1 MGGVNKMT
9 DIFQRIRPGR
19 RVEGISAILLPF
31 DESGIIDFDGFIAH
45 IERTYTAGLLPAVNM
60 DTGYTNLLTR
70 DERMQLLAL
79 AQQTA
84 GGRPFVAGAFVEEE
98 KGDLTTIYTR
108 ETDEIQSRGGTPILF
123 QCSALKQMESDEIIT
138 LYRTIA
144 ARCEK
149 LLAFELGEMFA
160 SFGQIYPL
168 DVVQALIE
176 TPQIIG
182 MKHSSLKRD
191 LEWQRL
197 DLRDRIRPD
206 FKLYTGNDLAIDMV
220 MYGSDYLLGLS
231 TFAPDYFAKR
241 DAYWAAGDPAFY
253 ELNDVLQYLGQ
264 FAFRAP
270 VSAYKHNAAQ
280 FLKLR
285 GWLKSD
291 TPHRQAPRRPDS
303 DMTVLRGILEQL
315 ERL

>member
-1 MGGVNKMT
+1 MSN
-9 DIFQRIRPGR
+9 IIQRIRPGR
-19 RVEGISAILLPF
+19 PIAGISAILLPY
-31 DESGIIDFDGFIAH
+31 DGSGVIDFEGFIAH

-70 DERMQLLAL
+70 GERIQLLTL
-79 AQQTA
+79 AQETA
-84 GGRPFVAGAFVEEE
+84 SGRPFVAGAFVEEE
-98 KGDLTTIYTR
+98 RGDLATIYTR
-108 ETDEIQSRGGTPILF
+108 ATDEIQAHGGTPILF
-123 QCSALKQMESDEIIT
+123 QCSALKQMKPSAIIR

-149 LLAFELGEMFA
+149 LLAFELGDMFA

-197 DLRDRIRPD
+197 DLRDKIRPD

-231 TFAPDYFAKR
+231 TFAPDYFARR
-241 DAYWAAGDPAFY
+241 DAYWTAGNPAFY

-264 FAFRAP
+264 FTFRAP
-270 VSAYKHNAAQ
+270 VSAYKHSAAQ

-291 TPHRQAPRRPDS
+291 TPHGHALRRPDS

>member
-1 MGGVNKMT
+1 MIEN
-9 DIFQRIRPGR
+9 IPRIRPGR
-19 RVEGISAILLPF
+19 RIEGISAILLPF
-31 DESGIIDFDGFIAH
+31 EESGMIDFAGFIAH
-45 IERTYTAGLLPAVNM
+45 IERTYAAGLLPAFNM

-70 DERMQLLAL
+70 GERAQLLAV
-79 AQQTA
+79 AQETA
-84 GGRPFVAGAFVEEE
+84 GGRPFVAGAFMDEEM
-98 KGDLTTIYTR
+98 GDLASIYTR
-108 ETDEIQSRGGTPILF
+108 ETEEIQVRGGTPILF
-123 QCSALKQMESDEIIT
+123 PCSALKRMEPDEIIAF
-138 LYRTIA
+138 YRTVA
-144 ARCEK
+144 AHCEK

-160 SFGQIYPL
+160 SFGQIYTL
-168 DVVQALIE
+168 DVVQALME
-176 TPQIIG
+176 TPQITG
-182 MKHSSLKRD
+182 MKHSSLKRG

-197 DLRDRIRPD
+197 MLRDSIRPD
-206 FKLYTGNDLAIDMV
+206 FKIYTGNDLAIDMV

-241 DAYWAAGDPAFY
+241 DAYWAAGNPAFY

-291 TPHRQAPRRPDS
+291 TPHRQASRRPDT
-303 DMTVLRGILEQL
+303 DVAVLRGILEHLKQL
-315 ERL
+315 

>member
-1 MGGVNKMT
+1 MT
-9 DIFQRIRPGR
+9 DIFQRIRPAR
-19 RVEGISAILLPF
+19 RIEGISAILLPF

-45 IERTYTAGLLPAVNM
+45 IERTYSAGLLPAVNM

-70 DERMQLLAL
+70 EERTQLLVL

-84 GGRPFVAGAFVEEE
+84 SGRPFVAGAFVEGE
-98 KGDLTTIYTR
+98 KGDLSTIYTR
-108 ETDEIQSRGGTPILF
+108 ETDEIQAHGGTPILF
-123 QCSALKQMESDEIIT
+123 QCSALKQMKSDEIIT

-176 TPQIIG
+176 TPQITG
-182 MKHSSLKRD
+182 MKHSSLKRN

-197 DLRDRIRPD
+197 DLRDKIRPD

-220 MYGSDYLLGLS
+220 MR
-231 TFAPDYFAKR
+231 T
-241 DAYWAAGDPAFY
+241 
-253 ELNDVLQYLGQ
+253 E
-264 FAFRAP
+264 
-270 VSAYKHNAAQ
+270 
-280 FLKLR
+280 
-285 GWLKSD
+285 
-291 TPHRQAPRRPDS
+291 
-303 DMTVLRGILEQL
+303 
-315 ERL
+315 ERLFF